1 MKNKGTIITL
11 TVIIALLCIYYLSFT
26 LVSSNINNNA
36 TEYAKD
42 STGVVVQ
49 EKKRAFLD
57 SIRDQPVFNLL
68 FVDYTLED
76 VNENKLNLGLDLQGG
91 MHVVL
96 EVSPVD
102 IIKGLSGGSED
113 PDFLRALDL
122 AQQKQKA
129 SQQPFAEL
137 FYQSWQ
143 EIAPNRP
150 LNTVFLTAA
159 NRERINSGSSND
171 VVMRMVR
178 TEVESA
184 VERTFNILRSR
195 IDKFG
200 TTSPNIQRLQ
210 GTGRIQ
216 IELPGADDPERVR
229 RMLQRVAKLEFWEVY
244 ELNEIYPMLQAIDA
258 RLVQE
263 LKLHSNNGTGS
274 SAQQSDDLA
283 ELLSAEEAQSPV
295 DSDTANDLAEMLE
308 GEDSA
313 SVDSLQSTSVSPLF
327 SLIRG
332 QGGLYYSVRDT
343 ARINSLINREDIQGI
358 MRNLKFLWSNET
370 IESDG
375 ASIVELIPIRVTRGG
390 RAPLTGEVITDA
402 RQDFDQAARPSISMQ
417 MNSEGARTWQRL
429 TAQNIGKRIA
439 VVLDNYVYSAPTVQN
454 EIPNGNSQIT
464 GAFTVEEAQDLA
476 NILKAGSLPARARIV
491 EEVIVGPTLGQ
502 EAQAQGI
509 LSVVAGLGLVL
520 VFMFAYYSKGGLVAN
535 IALVFNIFFIL
546 GILAQIKAALTLPGI
561 AGIVLTMGMSVD
573 ANVLIFERI
582 REERRNGASLLQS
595 ISRGYSK
602 AYSSI
607 IDGNLTTL
615 ITAIFLFIFGLG
627 PIRGF
632 ATTLIIG
639 ILSSLFTAVLIT
651 RVIVTWMTKKGEDSK
666 LSFSTPFTD
675 KLFSNLN
682 FNFLGNRKKA
692 YAFSTIF
699 IGFGLALLIFGE
711 GLNFGVDFKGG
722 RSYVV
727 QFSEPVAASDLKVA
741 LTDDFEDAGTEVKTY
756 GANNVLRVTTS
767 YLVDD
772 ESEEGDVKVQ
782 QALVSGVQEMT
793 NKQLTLDPG
802 GVDDNSFAI
811 VSSSKVGATI
821 ADDIKNS
828 SIEAIIFSL
837 LGIFAYILIRFKKW
851 QFSLG
856 AVSALM
862 HDTLAVISA
871 FAIAQLFGKSFEVDQ
886 VFIAAILT
894 IIGYSINDTVIIF
907 DRIRENLA
915 ERPQSTLEK
924 TFNVAL
930 NDTLSR
936 TLVTSGTTL
945 LVVTVLLL
953 FGGEVLRGFSFALFV
968 GVLIGTYSSIFI
980 ATPVVIDLQK
990 KELAKAVAQT
1000 TKLKDR
1006 SKARV

>member
-1 MKNKGTIITL
+1 MKNKGAIITL
-11 TVIIALLCIYYLSFT
+11 TVIITLLCIYYLSFT
-26 LVSSNINNNA
+26 LVSASINA
-36 TEYAKD
+36 RAAEYARD
-42 STGVVVQ
+42 STGVIVQ
-49 EKKRAFLD
+49 ERKRAFID

-76 VNENKLNLGLDLQGG
+76 VNKNKLNLGLDLQGG

-113 PDFLRALDL
+113 PDFLKALDM
-122 AQQKQKA
+122 AQEKQKS
-129 SQQPFAEL
+129 SQETFADL
-137 FYQSWQ
+137 FYKSWQ
-143 EIAPNRP
+143 EIAPNRR
-150 LNTVFLTAA
+150 LNSVFLTAA
-159 NRERINSGSSND
+159 NRERISSSSSD
-171 VVMRMVR
+171 EEVMRMIR

-184 VERTFNILRSR
+184 VGRTFNILRSR

-229 RMLQRVAKLEFWEVY
+229 AMLQRVARLEFWEVY
-244 ELNEIYPMLQAIDA
+244 HINEIYPVLQAIDN

-263 LKLHSNNGTGS
+263 MKLHANGEKD
-274 SAQQSDDLA
+274 SAQQDNLA
-283 ELLSAEEAQSPV
+283 ELLSAEDTESPA
-295 DSDTANDLAEMLE
+295 DTSDNDLAKMLE
-308 GEDSA
+308 GGDSTGF
-313 SVDSLQSTSVSPLF
+313 DSLQTPAMSPLF
-327 SLIRG
+327 SLLRG
-332 QGGLYYSVRDT
+332 QGNGLYYSVRDT
-343 ARINSLINREDIQGI
+343 AKINDLLERKEIQAM
-358 MRNLKFLWSNET
+358 MRNVKFLWSNET
-370 IESDG
+370 FQSEG
-375 ASIVELIPIRVTRGG
+375 TAIVELVPIKLTRGG

-402 RQDFDQAARPSISMQ
+402 RQDFDQNARPSISMQ
-417 MNSEGARTWQRL
+417 MNAEGARIWQRL
-429 TAQNIGKRIA
+429 TAQNIGNRIA
-439 VVLDNYVYSAPTVQN
+439 VVLDNYVYSAPTVQS

-509 LSVVAGLGLVL
+509 LSVVAGLAMVL
-520 VFMFAYYSKGGLVAN
+520 IFMFAYYSKGGLVAN

-546 GILAQIKAALTLPGI
+546 GVLAQINAALTLPGI

-582 REERRNGASLLQS
+582 REERRNGVSLLQS

-602 AYSSI
+602 AFSSI

-615 ITAIFLFIFGLG
+615 ITAIFLYIFGLG
-627 PIRGF
+627 PVRGF
-632 ATTLIIG
+632 ATTLGIG
-639 ILSSLFTAVLIT
+639 IISSLFTAILIT
-651 RVIVTWMTKKGEDSK
+651 RVIITWMTKKGEASK
-666 LSFSTPFTD
+666 ISFSTPFTD
-675 KLFSNLN
+675 GLFSNLN

-692 YAFSTIF
+692 YVFSTVF

-727 QFSEPVAASDLKVA
+727 QFSEPVPASDLKVA
-741 LTDDFEDAGTEVKTY
+741 LMDDFEDHGTEVKTY

-772 ESEEGDVKVQ
+772 ESEEGDAKVQ
-782 QALVSGVQEMT
+782 QALIAGIEEMT
-793 NKQLTLDPG
+793 GKRLTADPAN
-802 GVDDNSFAI
+802 VDENSFAI
-811 VSSSKVGATI
+811 TSSSKVGATI

-828 SIEAIIFSL
+828 SVEAIIFSL
-837 LGIFAYILIRFKKW
+837 LGIFAYILLRFKKW

-856 AVSALM
+856 AVTALV

-915 ERPQSTLEK
+915 ERPQTTLEK
-924 TFNVAL
+924 TFSVAL

-936 TLVTSGTTL
+936 TMITSGTTL

-968 GVLIGTYSSIFI
+968 GIVVGTYSSIFI

-990 KELAKAVAQT
+990 KELAKAAARAA
-1000 TKLKDR
+1000 KPKER
-1006 SKARV
+1006 AKAKA